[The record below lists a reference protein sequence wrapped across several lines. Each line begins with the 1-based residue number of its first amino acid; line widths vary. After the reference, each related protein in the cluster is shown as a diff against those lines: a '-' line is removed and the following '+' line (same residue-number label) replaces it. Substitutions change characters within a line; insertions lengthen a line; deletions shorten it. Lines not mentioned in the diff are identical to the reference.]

1 MLRFGADGDGVLAKD
16 RETRDRMFQ
25 LIEPAIDSG
34 LRTSSRSATTAHYS
48 NFRLCAPRRGPDTIS
63 VRCPENSC
71 SADAA
76 RPRKETSRH
85 RSQDRRAMALC
96 VQRSFPD
103 RAAV

>member
-1 MLRFGADGDGVLAKD
+1 MLRFGADGDGVLDTD
-16 RETRDRMFQ
+16 REIRDRMFQ

-85 RSQDRRAMALC
+85 RSQDPGAKVLCARRP
-96 VQRSFPD
+96 FPD
-103 RAAV
+103 QANS